1 MTDPAPSI
9 PPPAEDPQGSLGA
22 VLIGGAI
29 LLIAGLFIFWPASE
43 TATADARAQ
52 ATQAAGAQGSNTVAG
67 ERGAGGGLARGID
80 NRDIDP
86 AQARTQFERSTEARV
101 TPGLLPSGSGGLN
114 MAPPVPTTPE
124 PTSFASK
131 AEEIAYVEKKL
142 AVARTDL
149 DARATFV
156 ERMQK
161 IQQQSKSVDED
172 ERSAARAKIV
182 QQNYEAVRLR
192 VEELE
197 KRLKSLRDVKL

>member
-29 LLIAGLFIFWPASE
+29 LVIAGLFIFWPKGE
-43 TATADARAQ
+43 TATADPRTLAGQ
-52 ATQAAGAQGSNTVAG
+52 SAAAQGSNSVADG
-67 ERGAGGGLARGID
+67 PGGGAGGGLAQGI
-80 NRDIDP
+80 NPRDIDP
-86 AQARTQFERSTEARV
+86 ARARSQVERSTTARV
-101 TPGLLPSGSGGLN
+101 TPGLLPAAGMG
-114 MAPPVPTTPE
+114 MAPPTSPTPE

-142 AVARTDL
+142 AEARSDL
-149 DARATFV
+149 DSRATFV

-161 IQQQSKSVDED
+161 IQQKSKSVDED
-172 ERSAARAKIV
+172 ERNAGRAKIV
-182 QQNYEAVRLR
+182 QQNYENARLR

-197 KRLKSLRDVKL
+197 KRLNSLRDVKL